1 MAALALTACPTG
13 KKCTTNADCAG
24 GQICSVMSG
33 TCTTGTG
40 GGIGGGGGT
49 GGGGGGANGGG
60 GGGSTGGGTGGAGG
74 GGSTMNNGGETC
86 EMAQTIT
93 PGTVTGNTTGMA
105 GNYDPGCTGDTPGPD
120 TVYQISVPPG
130 QRLSA
135 TATPEVATTG
145 NQFDLAIYLINTPA
159 SNCTNP
165 DGGTGLTCVGGSDHP
180 DPLYDSPETAT
191 YFNSG
196 TSPVDVFIVVDSYFA
211 MANSNPDGGVG
222 VTNEG
227 NFTLVT
233 TLAAPA
239 AGDRCDTA
247 AVLSTTAPLLGQDLA
262 NYGDDYSGSGTDCFG
277 STAADATY
285 QVAVPA
291 GQLLTLVVTP
301 DTTFDPTVS
310 LSDGSAACD
319 VTCIGGAD
327 VGSDGESETVVYK
340 NATGATQ
347 TIFVVIDGYQGST
360 GTFGLAATLSTP
372 PADDT
377 CMTPTALAS
386 GTALTAQAFA
396 SYTNDYSS
404 GMNCSLAS
412 GPDRAYSVTV
422 PAGQRVSIV
431 ATPTVDDIALNL
443 IDGAANCGTA
453 CLAGEDVG
461 FDGEAETLTFTNST
475 GAAQTYLVVVDVFG
489 SGTGTFDI
497 VATVGAL
504 PVNDVCAGP
513 ATLTAGAP
521 LTGQTTLGYTNDYE
535 SGTGTVGCSSTGTSG
550 PDRVYQ
556 VSIPANQRGVVTVTP
571 TADAGFDPSVNLVEG
586 AAAVCSA
593 MPRTCAAGANS
604 AISNRPESA
613 SLYNTTGAARTL
625 FAIVDSSGPGGAFD
639 IALSAAVPGV
649 DDTCTT
655 NTTTLTAGT
664 RNDNL
669 TGFSADYGSGT
680 GCRSASGPD
689 RVYKVAMTAN
699 QKYTFALTPTADA
712 GFDAVVNLIAGP
724 AANCEATPRTCRLG
738 VDSTNAGQAETGGFT
753 NSTGGPLDLFVVVA
767 DYGLTATNRD
777 YSLVSTLT
785 TATAGETCTLPQV
798 ATAGALAGQSTAGA
812 TADVVFATGAMG
824 CLGSVPRPDKV
835 YSVTIPAMGTLTVT
849 ATPAAMEDLILNVI
863 DGPAATCASV
873 MTCAASADMGGGGAA
888 ENVTFMNG
896 TAAAKTVF
904 VVVTAFSSGPANFA
918 LNVQIQ

>member
-13 KKCTTNADCAG
+13 KKCTTNADCGG
-24 GQICSVMSG
+24 GQICSGMSG

-40 GGIGGGGGT
+40 GGIGGGVG
-49 GGGGGGANGGG
+49 GGGGGGAVGGG
-60 GGGSTGGGTGGAGG
+60 NGGAGG
-74 GGSTMNNGGETC
+74 GGSTMNNGGDTC
-86 EMAQTIT
+86 ELAQTIT
-93 PGTVTGNTTGMA
+93 PGTVTGNTTGLA
-105 GNYDPGCTGDTPGPD
+105 GNYDPGCIDAPGPD

-135 TATPEVATTG
+135 TATPEVATSG

-165 DGGTGLTCVGGSDHP
+165 DGGTALACVGSSDHSS
-180 DPLYDSPETAT
+180 PLYDAAETAT

-196 TSPVDVFIVVDSYFA
+196 TSPVDVFIVIDSFFG
-211 MANSNPDGGVG
+211 MANNNEDGGVG
-222 VTNEG
+222 ATNEG

-233 TLAAPA
+233 TLATPA

-262 NYGDDYSGSGTDCFG
+262 NYGDDYSGVGTDCRG
-277 STAADATY
+277 SSAADATY

-301 DTTFDPTVS
+301 DATFDPTVS

-327 VGSDGESETVVYK
+327 VGGDGESETVFYK

-347 TIFVVIDGYQGST
+347 TIFVVIDGYQEST
-360 GTFGLAATLSTP
+360 GTFGLAATLSP
-372 PADDT
+372 PPGDDSCT
-377 CMTPTALAS
+377 TPTALAS
-386 GTALTAQAFA
+386 GTALTAQAFT
-396 SYTNDYSS
+396 SYTDDYSS
-404 GMNCSLAS
+404 GMNCVLFS

-422 PAGQRVSIV
+422 PAGQRVSLV
-431 ATPTVDDIALNL
+431 ATPTVDDITLNL
-443 IDGAANCGTA
+443 IDGAANCGMA

-461 FDGEAETLTFTNST
+461 YDGEPETLTFTNAT

-489 SGTGTFDI
+489 SAAGTFDL
-497 VATVGAL
+497 VATVDVP

-513 ATLTAGAP
+513 ATLTVGAP
-521 LTGQTTLGYTNDYE
+521 LTGQTTVGYTNDYE
-535 SGTGTVGCSSTGTSG
+535 SGTGTVGCTATATSG

-571 TADAGFDPSVNLVEG
+571 TADAGFNPSINLVEG

-593 MPRTCAAGANS
+593 MPRTCAAGVNGAGS
-604 AISNRPESA
+604 DQPERA

-625 FAIVDSSGPGGAFD
+625 FAIVDSASPGGAFD
-639 IALSAAVPGV
+639 IALTAAMPGV

-655 NTTTLTAGT
+655 NTTALTAGT

-689 RVYKVAMTAN
+689 RVYRVAMTAN

-724 AANCEATPRTCRLG
+724 AANCEATPRTCQLG
-738 VDSTNAGQAETGGFT
+738 VNSTGAGRAETGGFT

-767 DYGLTATNRD
+767 DYGLSATNRD
-777 YSLVSTLT
+777 YSLVSTL
-785 TATAGETCTLPQV
+785 AAAPAGETCTLPQV
-798 ATAGALAGQSTAGA
+798 ATVGALAGQSTAGA

-824 CLGSVPRPDKV
+824 CRPGLGGPSPDRV
-835 YSVTIPAMGTLTVT
+835 YSVTIPPMQTLTVT

-863 DGPAATCASV
+863 DGPATTCANV
-873 MTCAASADMGGGGAA
+873 TTCAASADMTGGGAA
-888 ENVTFMNG
+888 ENVTFMNS
-896 TAAAKTVF
+896 TASARTVF
-904 VVVTAFSSGPANFA
+904 VVVTAFSSGSANFA
-918 LNVQIQ
+918 LNVQLQ